1 MDIRVLDHLI
11 IGRGE
16 YVSFAE
22 TRLDFKIL
30 CAIHRDLCLF
40 GT

>member
-16 YVSFAE
+16 YLSFAE
-22 TRLDFKIL
+22 HGWI
-30 CAIHRDLCLF
+30 
-40 GT
+40 